1 MSAATSLFYLT
12 IFADFN
18 VKKKVRSPKYRE
30 IFTPHNVRIVEEYT
44 KARCLLANLCIAGL
58 AFDAAAG
65 NLGFNFKLR
74 MRNNIRVG
82 KTQDVLGK

>member
-30 IFTPHNVRIVEEYT
+30 IFTPHNVRIEAEYT
-44 KARCLLANLCIAGL
+44 TARLAYLCIAGL

-82 KTQDVLGK
+82 KTQDVLGKY